1 MAQAELVGAELPF
14 HAQLTYGALTSS
26 ATSSSQPGSISMEA
40 SYSTNNALA
49 TTDSTPQAVFQYQ
62 PLDPSIREI
71 RLLNLTPTDDP
82 HSDLELSILHTPL
95 ETLSFYALSYTWGSP
110 QNPREILLNGIKL
123 QVRVNLFAALKAIS
137 LQLDAPVM
145 IWADAICINQNDSE
159 EKGQQ
164 VKMMTDIYRTAKQT
178 LIWLGEG
185 DAETDA
191 LINAMDVIGSAA
203 FTTGIMKLGEDDA
216 KKWPNL
222 DPEKADL
229 RKAVQKLIRSTA
241 NFPILPLTDLSYREW
256 FSRVWIIQELSV
268 AKTVTFVC
276 GSKWIDG
283 NNFIAAFKFGYYW
296 FANEFEPL
304 KNTSGWLIFRI
315 FKMAL
320 RNQQN
325 KLSIPNPRAATT
337 LGTRK
342 MITPL
347 EFDTNA
353 TSSSGLTLMQH
364 MVRGFTLSVGE
375 PLDSSEPKD
384 RIYAFL
390 GISNDRKELG
400 IVENYKEEVTYQH
413 IYAETAK
420 ALIRQGNLDI
430 LSLCRSPTSE
440 QIERDS
446 RLPSWAPDWTKRMIT
461 PCGGFKADG
470 LFKASDGM
478 KDRGPRLEPATTE
491 WNVLAIDGMFVGTAS
506 KLGTPWRP
514 SWNDSFDY
522 QAAHVLFQEVEGFV
536 KESGSQCTDT
546 QKQEA
551 IWRIPIGNKEMDSF
565 GQPRR
570 LGPGRGTA
578 YKEYV
583 QMRNLAAKQHKLGE
597 ESLMV
602 TQNLPSCLGMLKD
615 MYDARPMLTDNGYV
629 GVCLDCAEEGDEVWI
644 LRGAHVPYVLRKS
657 EAGTSRL
664 VGEAFVYG
672 MMDGEVC
679 STGAALHSLQL
690 I

>member
-1 MAQAELVGAELPF
+1 
-14 HAQLTYGALTSS
+14 
-26 ATSSSQPGSISMEA
+26 
-40 SYSTNNALA
+40 
-49 TTDSTPQAVFQYQ
+49 
-62 PLDPSIREI
+62 
-71 RLLNLTPTDDP
+71 
-82 HSDLELSILHTPL
+82 
-95 ETLSFYALSYTWGSP
+95 
-110 QNPREILLNGIKL
+110 
-123 QVRVNLFAALKAIS
+123 
-137 LQLDAPVM
+137 
-145 IWADAICINQNDSE
+145 
-159 EKGQQ
+159 
-164 VKMMTDIYRTAKQT
+164 
-178 LIWLGEG
+178 
-185 DAETDA
+185 
-191 LINAMDVIGSAA
+191 MDVIGSAA
-203 FTTGIMKLGEDDA
+203 FTTGIMKLGEDGA

-276 GSKWIDG
+276 G
-283 NNFIAAFKFGYYW
+283 
-296 FANEFEPL
+296 
-304 KNTSGWLIFRI
+304 WLIFRI

-320 RNQQN
+320 VLWKHWSYLRTMVQRNQQN

-478 KDRGPRLEPATTE
+478 KD
-491 WNVLAIDGMFVGTAS
+491 
-506 KLGTPWRP
+506 
-514 SWNDSFDY
+514 
-522 QAAHVLFQEVEGFV
+522 
-536 KESGSQCTDT
+536 
-546 QKQEA
+546 
-551 IWRIPIGNKEMDSF
+551 
-565 GQPRR
+565 
-570 LGPGRGTA
+570 
-578 YKEYV
+578 
-583 QMRNLAAKQHKLGE
+583 
-597 ESLMV
+597 
-602 TQNLPSCLGMLKD
+602 
-615 MYDARPMLTDNGYV
+615 
-629 GVCLDCAEEGDEVWI
+629 
-644 LRGAHVPYVLRKS
+644 
-657 EAGTSRL
+657 
-664 VGEAFVYG
+664 
-672 MMDGEVC
+672 
-679 STGAALHSLQL
+679 
-690 I
+690 